1 MSYLQLP
8 HAVVDL
14 YGGAISVR
22 INDNCG
28 AREEVYSYI
37 VCTQN
42 LLLRY
47 TGGLS
52 AGIPLNSD
60 AAPRPRALSTLC
72 TAHADVSTF
81 IDRSFHS
88 IMQETASSSD
98 MR

>member
-28 AREEVYSYI
+28 AREEVYIYI
-37 VCTQN
+37 ATLCTQN

-47 TGGLS
+47 RGLS

-60 AAPRPRALSTLC
+60 AAPRPRALSTYGAC
-72 TAHADVSTF
+72 
-81 IDRSFHS
+81 
-88 IMQETASSSD
+88 
-98 MR
+98 